1 MLSILK
7 KFWRNLSF
15 KEKVFSLL
23 LIAMMCVSSLFEML
37 GIGLILPIVAVL
49 ARPEL
54 MEQNR
59 YLIMVYRIFNP
70 SSHEN
75 FIVALCLALIALFA
89 VKNLF
94 LAFQCYIQTQ
104 FTLRK
109 GAELANRMFSNYIH
123 APYRYHLNK
132 NSGYLVGNVSLATT
146 LSHCIL
152 FPFMLLCTETAV
164 VTVITI
170 TLLVLSPWITLGLIL
185 TISLI
190 SLAVYYPLRRVN
202 YNLGRT
208 MQHESL
214 EINKFA
220 LQGLKAI
227 KESKIRNTEDFFSAE
242 HETHRNAYNRVFA
255 KMLFMGN
262 LPRFMIE
269 VLIVGAGLA
278 TLIILI
284 LSGKTPG
291 SVVMILTL
299 FAASAIRLMP
309 SLSRIQYN
317 LTMIRQYSYSFSALF
332 SDIEDF
338 EVEYKKDLGHL
349 MGLSKNISLRNISF
363 SYPNQQGMVLQD
375 FSLDISRNSS
385 VALVGATG
393 CGKTTLVD
401 VITGLL
407 KPGKGAVEVD
417 GVNIEENLAGWQRM
431 IGYVPQFIF
440 LLDDTVRS
448 NVAFGLP
455 PDSIDDNKIAECLRL
470 AQILDFIESL
480 PNGINHQIGENGI
493 QLSGGQRQ
501 RIGIARAL
509 YNNPQVLILDEAT
522 SSLDND
528 TEKAFVDALKNLHG
542 KLTIIMIAHR
552 LTTVENCDNIVKM

>member
-15 KEKVFSLL
+15 RERVFSLF

-49 ARPEL
+49 AKPEL

-59 YLIMVYRIFNP
+59 YLAMIYRIFNP
-70 SSHEN
+70 SSHES
-75 FIVALCLALIALFA
+75 FVVALCLALIALFV

-94 LAFQCYIQTQ
+94 LAFQCYIQTR

-109 GAELANRMFSNYIH
+109 GAELANKMFSNYIH

-132 NSGYLVGNVSLATT
+132 NSGYLLGNVGLATT

-152 FPFMLLCTETAV
+152 FPFMLLCTEAAV
-164 VTVITI
+164 VTVITA
-170 TLLVLSPWITLGLIL
+170 TLLILAPWITLGLIL
-185 TISLI
+185 AITLI
-190 SLAVYYPLRRVN
+190 SLAIYYPLRRIN
-202 YNLGRT
+202 YVLGRT

-227 KESKIRNTEDFFSAE
+227 KESKIRNTEDFFAAE
-242 HETHRNAYNRVFA
+242 HEVHRNAYNTVFA
-255 KMLFMGN
+255 KLLFMGN

-269 VLIVGAGLA
+269 AMIVAAGLS
-278 TLIILI
+278 TLVILII
-284 LSGKTPG
+284 SGKAPG
-291 SVVMILTL
+291 SVVLILTL
-299 FAASAIRLMP
+299 FAASTIRLMP
-309 SLSRIQYN
+309 SLSRIHYN
-317 LTMIRQYSYSFSALF
+317 LTTIKQYSYSFGALF
-332 SDIEDF
+332 SDIENFD
-338 EVEYKKDLGHL
+338 VETKKDLGHQ
-349 MGLSKNISLRNISF
+349 MAFSKKISLKDIAF
-363 SYPNQQGMVLQD
+363 GYENQHTTVLED
-375 FSLDISRNSS
+375 FSLDIPRNSS

-401 VITGLL
+401 IITGLL
-407 KPGKGAVEVD
+407 KPTRGSVEVD
-417 GVNIEENLAGWQRM
+417 GANIEDNLAGWQRM

-440 LLDDTVRS
+440 LLDDTVRA

-455 PDSIDDNKIAECLRL
+455 PDSIDDKKVSECLRL
-470 AQILDFIESL
+470 AQILEFVESL
-480 PNGINHQIGENGI
+480 PEGINHQIGENGI

-528 TEKAFVDALKNLHG
+528 TEKAFVDALKTLHG

-552 LTTVENCDNIVKM
+552 LTTVENCDKIVKM